1 MGTRPCAQG
10 RRGCDV
16 SRQGRNLRPP
26 LYAAL
31 LASARRAIRR
41 ELTPRLTSANLPD
54 GKLSGLIARPDGSLV
69 RGRITFTDRINAL
82 EPASDGGDEDYILP
96 GFVDLQVNGS
106 HGIDVMNASADA
118 LATLSR
124 HLAREGATAW
134 MPTAVTAPIE
144 KIAQVHES
152 ISRAI
157 ENSRRDAYADAAAI
171 LGMHLEGPFISS
183 LRLGAHPA
191 LNLEPRADSFERVLA
206 MRALRLIPLA
216 PELPGGFDAIR
227 RLTARAVVVSIG
239 HTNATLEEA
248 NAAIAAGARMF
259 THLFNAMRPL
269 NHRDP
274 GVVAAALAPSPAL
287 AAIIPDGVHV
297 HPAILRLACRARGID
312 GIILVTDKVALANA
326 SISEKKAGRAH
337 GSITIRD
344 GAARLD
350 DGTLAGSI
358 ISMLDGVR
366 MMVEKAGVSIG
377 DASVMAATNPANLV
391 GAGDRGRIQV
401 RARPDLIGLS
411 RALELKSVFTGGPAL
426 A

>member
-1 MGTRPCAQG
+1 
-10 RRGCDV
+10 
-16 SRQGRNLRPP
+16 
-26 LYAAL
+26 
-31 LASARRAIRR
+31 
-41 ELTPRLTSANLPD
+41 
-54 GKLSGLIARPDGSLV
+54 
-69 RGRITFTDRINAL
+69 
-82 EPASDGGDEDYILP
+82 
-96 GFVDLQVNGS
+96 
-106 HGIDVMNASADA
+106 MNASADA

-152 ISRAI
+152 IAGAI
-157 ENSRRDAYADAAAI
+157 ENSRLDNSADAAAI
-171 LGMHLEGPFISS
+171 LGMHLEGPFISP

-191 LNLEPRADSFERVLA
+191 LNLEPRADAFERVLA
-206 MRALRLIPLA
+206 MRALRLITLA
-216 PELPGGFDAIR
+216 PELPGGIDAIR

-297 HPAILRLACRARGID
+297 HPAMLRLACRARGKD
-312 GIILVTDKVALANA
+312 GMILVTDKVALAKA
-326 SISEKKAGRAH
+326 SASEKNVGRAR

-366 MMVEKAGVSIG
+366 VMVEKAGVSIG
-377 DASVMAATNPANLV
+377 DAAVMAATNPANLV

-401 RARPDLIGLS
+401 GARADLIVLS
-411 RALELKSVFTGGPAL
+411 RALELKSVFIAGREIDL
-426 A
+426 AADQRKNR

>member
-1 MGTRPCAQG
+1 M
-10 RRGCDV
+10 
-16 SRQGRNLRPP
+16 NPP
-26 LYAAL
+26 AAM
-31 LASARRAIRR
+31 
-41 ELTPRLTSANLPD
+41 
-54 GKLSGLIARPDGSLV
+54 LSGCIARPDGSLI
-69 RGRITFTDRINAL
+69 RGRITFTDRITAL
-82 EPASDGGDEDYILP
+82 ESASDGGGEDYILP

-106 HGIDVMNASADA
+106 HGIDVMNAAPDA

-152 ISRAI
+152 IAGAI
-157 ENSRRDAYADAAAI
+157 ENSRRDNSADAAAI
-171 LGMHLEGPFISS
+171 LGMHLEGPFISP

-191 LNLEPRADSFERVLA
+191 LNLEPRGDSFQRVLA
-206 MRALRLIPLA
+206 MRALRLITLA

-227 RLTARAVVVSIG
+227 RLAARAVVVSIG

-248 NAAIAAGARMF
+248 NAGIAAGARMF

-274 GVVAAALAPSPAL
+274 GVIAAALAPSPAL

-297 HPAILRLACRARGID
+297 HPAVLRLASRARGKD
-312 GIILVTDKVALANA
+312 GMILVTDKVALAKA
-326 SISEKKAGRAH
+326 STSEKNAGRAR
-337 GSITIRD
+337 GSIRD

-366 MMVEKAGVSIG
+366 VMVERAGVSIG
-377 DASVMAATNPANLV
+377 DAAVMAATNPANLV
-391 GAGDRGRIQV
+391 GAGDRGRIQIGA
-401 RARPDLIGLS
+401 RADLIVLS
-411 RALELKSVFTGGPAL
+411 RTLELKSVFIAGREIS
-426 A
+426 

>member
-1 MGTRPCAQG
+1 M
-10 RRGCDV
+10 
-16 SRQGRNLRPP
+16 
-26 LYAAL
+26 
-31 LASARRAIRR
+31 
-41 ELTPRLTSANLPD
+41 TPKTTSTNLPF
-54 GKLSGLIARPDGSLV
+54 GKLSGCIATPDGSLV
-69 RGRITFTDRINAL
+69 HGRITFTDRITAL
-82 EPASDGGDEDYILP
+82 ESASDGGDDDYILP

-152 ISRAI
+152 IAGAI
-157 ENSRRDAYADAAAI
+157 ENSRLDNSADAAAL
-171 LGMHLEGPFISS
+171 LGMHLEGPFISP

-191 LNLEPRADSFERVLA
+191 LNLEPRAEAFERVLA
-206 MRALRLIPLA
+206 MRALRLITLA

-239 HTNATLEEA
+239 HTNATLEQA

-297 HPAILRLACRARGID
+297 HPAMLRLASRARGKD
-312 GIILVTDKVALANA
+312 GMILVTDKVALANA
-326 SISEKKAGRAH
+326 SGSEKNVGRARA
-337 GSITIRD
+337 SVRD

-366 MMVEKAGVSIG
+366 VMVEKAGVSIG
-377 DASVMAATNPANLV
+377 DAAVMAATNPANLV
-391 GAGDRGRIQV
+391 GAGDRGRIQAGA
-401 RARPDLIGLS
+401 RADLIVLS
-411 RALELKSVFTGGPAL
+411 RALELKSVFIAGREII
-426 A
+426 

>member
-1 MGTRPCAQG
+1 LIAT
-10 RRGCDV
+10 
-16 SRQGRNLRPP
+16 
-26 LYAAL
+26 
-31 LASARRAIRR
+31 
-41 ELTPRLTSANLPD
+41 PD
-54 GKLSGLIARPDGSLV
+54 GALI
-69 RGRITFTDRINAL
+69 RGKITFSDRVTAL
-82 EPASDGGDEDYILP
+82 EPASDGGGEDYILP
-96 GFVDLQVNGS
+96 GFIDLQVNGS

-118 LATLSR
+118 LAALSR
-124 HLAREGATAW
+124 HLAREGTTAW

-152 ISRAI
+152 IASAI
-157 ENSRRDAYADAAAI
+157 ENSRRTDSADEAAVLA
-171 LGMHLEGPFISS
+171 MHLEGPFISP

-191 LNLEPRADSFERVLA
+191 LNLEPRGDAFERVLA
-206 MRALRLIPLA
+206 MHALRLITLA
-216 PELPGGFDAIR
+216 PELPGGIDAIR

-248 NAAIAAGARMF
+248 NAAVAAGARMF
-259 THLFNAMRPL
+259 THLFNAMRSL

-274 GVVAAALAPSPAL
+274 GVIAAALAPSPAL

-297 HPAILRLACRARGID
+297 HPAILRLACRARGKD
-312 GIILVTDKVALANA
+312 AMILVTDKVALAKKTSA
-326 SISEKKAGRAH
+326 SEKNAGRAR

-366 MMVEKAGVSIG
+366 VMVEKVGVSVG
-377 DASVMAATNPANLV
+377 DAAVMAATNPANLV

-401 RARPDLIGLS
+401 GARADLIVLS
-411 RALELKSVFTGGPAL
+411 PTLELKSVFISGREL
-426 A
+426 S